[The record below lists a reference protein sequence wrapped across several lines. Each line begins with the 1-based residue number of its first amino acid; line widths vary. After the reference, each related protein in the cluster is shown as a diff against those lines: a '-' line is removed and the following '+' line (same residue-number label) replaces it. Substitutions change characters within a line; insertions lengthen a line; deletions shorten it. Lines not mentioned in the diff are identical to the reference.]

1 MDVPGTTPIA
11 LVIVAA
17 VADNGV
23 IGCAG
28 ALPWR
33 LKSDLRHFRVL
44 TLGHPVVMGRKTFVS
59 IGKPLPGRTTVV
71 VTRDPAFGAPGVVAA
86 PDLGTALAVARAD
99 ALRRGAD
106 AVMLAGGGELY
117 AAVMDLADRL
127 EITRVH
133 ARPVGDAVFPAID
146 PALWREAARRAGTPG
161 PEDEAA
167 FTFCTYER
175 TTPPSASDRRA
186 AASPR
191 VETGVGFL

>member
-1 MDVPGTTPIA
+1 MTRIA

-23 IGCAG
+23 IGRAG

-33 LKSDLRHFRVL
+33 LKSDLRHFRAL

-71 VTRDPAFGAPGVVAA
+71 VTRDPAFGAPGVAAA

-117 AAVMDLADRL
+117 AEAMELADRL

-133 ARPVGDAVFPAID
+133 TRPVGDAAFPGID
-146 PALWREAARRAGTPG
+146 PTLWRETARRAGTQG
-161 PEDEAA
+161 PEDEVP
-167 FTFCTYER
+167 FTVCTFER
-175 TTPPSASDRRA
+175 TIPPSASDRGA

>member
-1 MDVPGTTPIA
+1 MRPVA

-23 IGCAG
+23 IGRAG

-33 LKSDLRHFRVL
+33 LRSDLRHFRAL
-44 TLGHPVVMGRKTFVS
+44 TLGHPVVMGRKTFAS
-59 IGKPLPGRTTVV
+59 IGKPLPGRTTIV
-71 VTRDPAFGAPGVVAA
+71 VTRDPSFGASGVAAA
-86 PDLGTALAVARAD
+86 PDLCTALAVARAD

-106 AVMLAGGGELY
+106 AVMLVGGGELY
-117 AAVMDLADRL
+117 AAAMDSADRL

-133 ARPVGDAVFPAID
+133 ARPEGDAVFPAID
-146 PALWREAARRAGTPG
+146 LALWRETARCAGTQG
-161 PEDEAA
+161 PEDEAP
-167 FTFCTYER
+167 FTFRTYER
-175 TTPPSASDRRA
+175 TTPPSAPNRRA